1 MAADNAF
8 GYARVST
15 IDQTPGPQLD
25 ALRSAGVSRIF
36 VETASGAKAD
46 RPALKAV
53 LNYVR
58 PGDAVVV
65 LKLDRLARS
74 ITQLIA
80 TVELLDRNRCGF
92 RSLTEAIDTTTPTGR
107 LVFHIFSA
115 LTEFEQS
122 IIRERTVAGLFTAKI
137 RGRIGG
143 RPRAMSEQDIAAAKA
158 LIRDSNLTIKQV
170 ADRVGVSDAT
180 LYKYVPH
187 PRTIA

>member
-46 RPALKAV
+46 RPELKAV

-65 LKLDRLARS
+65 LKLDRLAGS

>member
-46 RPALKAV
+46 RPELKAV

>member
-1 MAADNAF
+1 MGLI

-15 IDQTPGPQLD
+15 IDQAPDLQLD
-25 ALRSAGVSRIF
+25 ALRSAGATRIF
-36 VETASGAKAD
+36 VETASGAKSD
-46 RPALKAV
+46 RPELKAA
-53 LNYVR
+53 LDYVR
-58 PGDAVVV
+58 PGDALVVW
-65 LKLDRLARS
+65 KLDRLARS

-80 TVELLDRNRCGF
+80 TVELLERNRCGF